1 MKRGIIMRGMLLWGL
16 MVVAGSTWALPGS
29 LLRDEMPRLQP
40 GGEATSG
47 PMLAKGATV
56 EILERRGGWARV
68 AGAGAEGWVRVLS
81 VRGEPAAQ
89 RDVLGETRAVLA
101 GTEARVNPRIVAIAG
116 FRGEEEAD
124 FAAGRRALET
134 LAARRLAP
142 GAADAF
148 AAAAG
153 LSRREQACA
162 GGEKD
167 SGGQVGGDVPKGV
180 SLSLM
185 TAWSLD
191 RLGPEHEA
199 RIGAHLAA
207 RLLTALTPV
216 ADDALQAYVNR
227 VGRWLADQAME
238 DATPW
243 LFAVLED
250 EGLNAFALP
259 GGYVFLTRG
268 LYRRLADE
276 AELAGTLAREMAKVR
291 ARAFIRALRATPLA
305 TAGRPRDEASFLA
318 QLLGGGLT
326 VLNRP
331 LPPDSE
337 FAADRQ
343 GVLLAARAG
352 YDAYALAGVLQS
364 LGAALASG
372 SRAGLGGGGP
382 PPPELRLARLDE
394 TLGRC
399 LEGLPPG
406 IAPNRIHRT
415 GARD

>member
-1 MKRGIIMRGMLLWGL
+1 MKRGIIMRGMLSWGL
-16 MVVAGSTWALPGS
+16 MLVAGSAWALPGS
-29 LLRDEMPRLQP
+29 LLRDEIPRLRP
-40 GGEATSG
+40 DGEASG
-47 PMLAKGATV
+47 GPVLAKGASV
-56 EILERRGGWARV
+56 EILERRGGWVRV
-68 AGAGAEGWVRVLS
+68 AGAGGEGWVRVLS

-116 FRGEEEAD
+116 FRGEEAAD

-134 LAARRLAP
+134 LADRRLPP
-142 GAADAF
+142 GAVEDF

-153 LSRREQACA
+153 LSRREPACA
-162 GGEKD
+162 GGERD
-167 SGGQVGGDVPKGV
+167 NGGQGGGDVPKGV

-207 RLLTALTPV
+207 RLLTALPPV

-227 VGRWLADQAME
+227 VGRWLADQTAE

-250 EGLNAFALP
+250 DGLNGFALP

-268 LYRRLADE
+268 LYRKLADE
-276 AELAGTLAREMAKVR
+276 AELAGVLAREMAKVR
-291 ARAFIRALRATPLA
+291 ARAFIRALRATPPS
-305 TAGRPRDEASFLA
+305 TAGRPRDEAGFLA
-318 QLLGGGLT
+318 QLLGSGLS
-326 VLNRP
+326 VLTRP
-331 LPPDSE
+331 LPPESE

-352 YDAYALAGVLQS
+352 YDAYALGGALQS
-364 LGAALASG
+364 LGAAQGSG
-372 SRAGLGGGGP
+372 ARAGLGGGGS
-382 PPPELRLARLDE
+382 PPPESRLARLDE

-406 IAPNRIHRT
+406 VAPNRIHRT

>member
-1 MKRGIIMRGMLLWGL
+1 MLAWGL
-16 MVVAGSTWALPGS
+16 MLVSGFVWALPGS
-29 LLRDEMPRLQP
+29 LLRDEIPRLRP
-40 GGEATSG
+40 DGEAPGG

-56 EILERRGGWARV
+56 EILERRGGWVRV
-68 AGAGAEGWVRVLS
+68 AGAGGEGWVRVLS

-116 FRGEEEAD
+116 FRGQEEAD
-124 FAAGRRALET
+124 FSAGRRALEI
-134 LAARRLAP
+134 LATQRLAP

-148 AAAAG
+148 AAAGG
-153 LSRREQACA
+153 LSRREPACA
-162 GGEKD
+162 GGEKHD
-167 SGGQVGGDVPKGV
+167 GGQVGGPVPKGV

-207 RLLTALTPV
+207 RLLTALPPV

-227 VGRWLADQAME
+227 VGRWLADQTAE

-250 EGLNAFALP
+250 GGLDAFALP

-276 AELAGTLAREMAKVR
+276 AELAGMLAREMAKVR
-291 ARAFIRALRATPLA
+291 ARAFIRALRAAPMA

-318 QLLGGGLT
+318 QLLGGGID
-326 VLNRP
+326 VLGRP
-331 LPPDSE
+331 LPPDGE
-337 FAADRQ
+337 FAADRE

-364 LGAALASG
+364 LGAALG
-372 SRAGLGGGGP
+372 SAARAGLGGSAP

-394 TLGRC
+394 ALGRC
-399 LEGLPPG
+399 LEAQSPG
-406 IAPNRIHRT
+406 VAPNRIHRT